1 MGELRRSSK
10 DRQEELI
17 NAALDIIATRGIAAL
32 STRSLAEHVGL
43 SSGAIFRHFPSL
55 DALLEGVVAQV
66 ERVLDTTYP
75 PSTLPP
81 RERLESFV
89 AARSSA
95 IGNQVGILRLFVSEQ
110 FSLAL
115 PKEGSLRLSSCVE
128 KTRLF
133 VLDCL
138 REGQKKGELRA
149 DIDAVALAPIVM
161 GTMQMLALSTHNPKK
176 RADDARAVRNAL
188 STLIGAPGQDPSI
201 VRATS
206 SRTHKKR
213 RSTK

>member
-10 DRQEELI
+10 DRQQELI

-32 STRSLAEHVGL
+32 STRSLAESVGL

-66 ERVLDTTYP
+66 ERVLETTYP
-75 PSTLPP
+75 PTTLPP
-81 RERLESFV
+81 RERLERFV
-89 AARSSA
+89 EARSSA

-115 PKEGSLRLSSCVE
+115 PKDGALRLSSCVE
-128 KTRLF
+128 KTRKF

-138 REGQKKGELRA
+138 REGQEKGELRA

-161 GTMQMLALSTHNPKK
+161 GTMQMLALSTSHPK
-176 RADDARAVRNAL
+176 RREDARAVRNAL
-188 STLIGAPGQDPSI
+188 SMLIRSPSA
-201 VRATS
+201 RD
-206 SRTHKKR
+206 KR
-213 RSTK
+213 RRTT